1 MVDFLFPSV
10 GGVALNAKGVL
21 ASVGIAFFLG
31 LILSTVYL
39 LTNRR
44 RGYTS
49 DFPAAIVLLAP
60 LMAAVIFLVNSSVA
74 VAVSLGGALALLR
87 IRSNPRDTME
97 ITTLLFAIVIGIG
110 CGTGYYGI
118 TAVITAILC
127 AATVILSAAKFGI
140 PKSSRVLI
148 KIFVPEDL
156 NFEGAFDDI
165 LDRHTLGYDLQQV
178 RTADFGSVYELRYI
192 ATLSDDADRRA
203 LLDEIR
209 TKNGNLDV
217 AITMRDYDSMP
228 QK

>member
-1 MVDFLFPSV
+1 MIKFLFPTT

-21 ASVGIAFFLG
+21 TSVGIAFVLG
-31 LILSTVYL
+31 LILSLVYL
-39 LTNRR
+39 YTNRR

-60 LMAAVIFLVNSSVA
+60 LMASVIFLVNSSVA

-118 TAVITAILC
+118 SIVITLILS
-127 AATVILSAAKFGI
+127 ALTVILSAVSFGI
-140 PKSSRVLI
+140 PKSSRVTV
-148 KIFVPEDL
+148 KIYVPEDL
-156 NFEGAFDDI
+156 AFEGAFDGI
-165 LDRHTLGYDLQQV
+165 LEKYTEGFDLQQIK
-178 RTADFGSVYELRYI
+178 TADFGSVYELKYI
-192 ATLSDDADRRA
+192 ATLKDSVDRRL

-209 TKNGNLDV
+209 SKNGNLDV
-217 AITMRDYDSMP
+217 AITMRDYESNP